1 MWWFGFGFKRNAHVK
16 KSVEF
21 GLKCG
26 SSSLR
31 TLLNHR
37 VWLRAALQPL
47 RCELVPGL
55 PFFQMLLQCG
65 FMDTWKSGCC
75 VLHVPIFWAFP
86 RLSFQSVTEFLSEFM
101 YVCIYVWVTQYN
113 TSCSPW
119 KKCRSTQDG
128 AHNSSLCK
136 NSYFLI
142 LVWMEIHLFFFPVLE
157 IVLVWLGSGRIG
169 MCLEQALEWE
179 WTGGPVLHPWKPVLK
194 HHIML
199 SFSQQTW
206 MKSKIWSQKIT
217 SIKWIQV
224 FWDKYSMGLFQN
236 KMSDGTEVMGL
247 PPIQ

>member
-1 MWWFGFGFKRNAHVK
+1 MWFCPTCVLSVNFESTRRERSLQNVRLHFWSAQVCQQHLVNSVLLPLASSTHFTQKKKMWWFGFGFKRNAHVK

-86 RLSFQSVTEFLSEFM
+86 RLGFPSVTEFLSEFM
-101 YVCIYVWVTQYN
+101 YVCIYVWLTQYN
-113 TSCSPW
+113 T
-119 KKCRSTQDG
+119 
-128 AHNSSLCK
+128 
-136 NSYFLI
+136 
-142 LVWMEIHLFFFPVLE
+142 V
-157 IVLVWLGSGRIG
+157 
-169 MCLEQALEWE
+169 
-179 WTGGPVLHPWKPVLK
+179 VLHGRNADPPRMELTTA
-194 HHIML
+194 L
-199 SFSQQTW
+199 CA
-206 MKSKIWSQKIT
+206 KI
-217 SIKWIQV
+217 
-224 FWDKYSMGLFQN
+224 
-236 KMSDGTEVMGL
+236 
-247 PPIQ
+247 PIF

>member
-1 MWWFGFGFKRNAHVK
+1 MWIYGHLEIR
-16 KSVEF
+16 
-21 GLKCG
+21 
-26 SSSLR
+26 
-31 TLLNHR
+31 LLC
-37 VWLRAALQPL
+37 AA
-47 RCELVPGL
+47 CSY
-55 PFFQMLLQCG
+55 F
-65 FMDTWKSGCC
+65 
-75 VLHVPIFWAFP
+75 
-86 RLSFQSVTEFLSEFM
+86 LSFSKAQFSICNGVSQWI
-101 YVCIYVWVTQYN
+101 YVCMYLCVGYTVQH
-113 TSCSPW
+113 SCSPW

-236 KMSDGTEVMGL
+236 KMSDGTEIMGL